1 MGKRW
6 VVPFMAVTILAL
18 IALVPAP
25 AQADSC
31 TIFGTAGS
39 DDNLSGT
46 PNADKICAYDG
57 HDTVFGWGGDDTVT
71 AGLGDDRVNGGDG
84 DDVLKGGPGD
94 DNLQA
99 EDLVPD
105 NDWDRGNG
113 GDDIC
118 TADPGDIVD
127 PSCETVHIQSS
138 IQTTATESI
147 DSGAGEDIWSFTG
160 SPGDGYGLVADT
172 VSTLTAFDITAELC
186 KDAAGN
192 QCFRFADDNYETAST
207 GFQNCT
213 FLPPAFGC
221 PELQGQLPPDG
232 DGVYYVFVNGFG
244 SDTGE
249 YVLKLG
255 EYIGTGFGT
264 LTLVQ
269 DEA

>member
-1 MGKRW
+1 MRARW
-6 VVPFMAVTILAL
+6 AIPLLAVSVLTLV
-18 IALVPAP
+18 ALVPAP
-25 AQADSC
+25 ASAGGC

-46 PNADKICAYDG
+46 SGPDKICAFEG
-57 HDTVFGWGGDDTVT
+57 HDTVFGWGGDDVVT
-71 AGLGDDRVNGGDG
+71 AGYGDDRVNGGKG

-118 TADPGDIVD
+118 TADPGDLVD
-127 PSCETVHIQSS
+127 PSCETVHILSS
-138 IQTTATESI
+138 IQTSATESI

-160 SPGDGYGLVADT
+160 AKGDEYGLVADT
-172 VSTLTAFDITAELC
+172 VAALTAFDITAELC
-186 KDAAGN
+186 KDLAGT
-192 QCFRFADDNYETAST
+192 QCFQFADDNYDTAST
-207 GFQNCT
+207 GFGNCS
-213 FLPPAFGC
+213 FAPPAFGC
-221 PELQGQLPPDG
+221 PELQGQLPTDG
-232 DGVYYVFVNGFG
+232 DGTYYIFVNGFG
-244 SDTGE
+244 SDTGS

-255 EYIGTGFGT
+255 EYIGTGFGA